1 MRVRVARVKDLFH
14 RLAFHDLG
22 GFSKLNLLLIEDE
35 SMSENLGDAFELMMG
50 GNDEMT
56 TLSEFNE

>member
-22 GFSKLNLLLIEDE
+22 RFSKLNLFLVEDQGV
-35 SMSENLGDAFELMMG
+35 SENLSDAF
-50 GNDEMT
+50 
-56 TLSEFNE
+56 